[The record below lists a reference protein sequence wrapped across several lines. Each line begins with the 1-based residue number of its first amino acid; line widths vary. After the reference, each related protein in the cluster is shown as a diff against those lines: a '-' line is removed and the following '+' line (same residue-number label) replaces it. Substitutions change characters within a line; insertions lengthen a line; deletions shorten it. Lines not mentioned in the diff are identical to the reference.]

1 MPAMISLRKRDKTQF
16 INIQNQARTMKRQI
30 VSPVCSAFIIPGLGQ
45 ILNYHIKKGAIL
57 LCAVFILFIVG
68 TVKLA
73 FIINSLFSA
82 ETIVNLNTEVVLNEL
97 EREDLS
103 AIYALIVI
111 FGCLWVYSILDAF
124 WYGKKIDKHVEIDF
138 Q

>member
-1 MPAMISLRKRDKTQF
+1 M
-16 INIQNQARTMKRQI
+16 NMKRQI
-30 VSPVCSAFIIPGLGQ
+30 VSPICSAFVIPGLGQ
-45 ILNYHIKKGAIL
+45 ILNYHLKKGIFL
-57 LCAVFILFIVG
+57 LCAVFILFIAG

-73 FIINSLFSA
+73 FIINSLFST
-82 ETIVNLNTEVVLNEL
+82 ETIFKLNKEIVLTEL

-103 AIYALIVI
+103 GIYALIII

-124 WYGKKIDKHVEIDF
+124 WYGKKIDKGTEIDL

>member
-1 MPAMISLRKRDKTQF
+1 
-16 INIQNQARTMKRQI
+16 MKRQI
-30 VSPVCSAFIIPGLGQ
+30 VSPICSAFIIPGLGQ
-45 ILNYHIKKGAIL
+45 VLNYHVKKGVII

-73 FIINSLFSA
+73 FIINSLFST
-82 ETIVNLNTEVVLNEL
+82 ETIVSLNTEFVLNEL
-97 EREDLS
+97 ERADLS
-103 AIYALIVI
+103 AIYALIII

-124 WYGKKIDKHVEIDF
+124 WHGKKIDKDTEIDF